1 MDAQKEDRKI
11 IAWHDGTTL
20 YGKKCWHIIQH
31 PFEDPKT
38 DYLIIFSN
46 IQPKGALIVSG
57 MGEALKMARTTSKK
71 VPSQAMVN
79 VLPKPEEQRSIEST
93 SLPHASRPIVRLK
106 AKVTAHENPLKLS
119 KDALPS
125 PGAIFPLR

>member
-1 MDAQKEDRKI
+1 VSVKSI
-11 IAWHDGTTL
+11 LPH
-20 YGKKCWHIIQH
+20 
-31 PFEDPKT
+31 FEDPKT

-93 SLPHASRPIVRLK
+93 SLPHASRPIVRPK
-106 AKVTAHENPLKLS
+106 AKVTAHKNPLELS
-119 KDALPS
+119 KDTLSS

>member
-1 MDAQKEDRKI
+1 MAQ
-11 IAWHDGTTL
+11 TT
-20 YGKKCWHIIQH
+20 
-31 PFEDPKT
+31 F
-38 DYLIIFSN
+38 
-46 IQPKGALIVSG
+46 
-57 MGEALKMARTTSKK
+57 KK

-93 SLPHASRPIVRLK
+93 SLPHASRPMVRLK

-125 PGAIFPLR
+125 LGAIFPLR